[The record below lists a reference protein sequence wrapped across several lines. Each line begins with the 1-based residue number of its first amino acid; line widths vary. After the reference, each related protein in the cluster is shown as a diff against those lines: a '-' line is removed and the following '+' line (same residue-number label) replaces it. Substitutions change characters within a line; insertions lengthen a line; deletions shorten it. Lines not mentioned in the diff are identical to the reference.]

1 MGEEPGEVNG
11 RFQNENIK
19 TAKKVIRLLPSA
31 AESPIII
38 MYYPKRKD

>member
-19 TAKKVIRLLPSA
+19 TIKNVIRLLLSE
-31 AESPIII
+31 AESPIIN
-38 MYYPKRKD
+38 YLS

>member
-19 TAKKVIRLLPSA
+19 TAKKVIRVLLSE
-31 AESPIII
+31 AESPIIN
-38 MYYPKRKD
+38 YLS